1 MRKLATIRT
10 IDDIKPIPDADSIE
24 CAVIGG
30 WNVVIKKGSF
40 KKGDVA
46 IYVEIDSWIPTEIAP
61 FLSKGQEPREYN
73 GIKGERLR
81 TVKLRG
87 QISQGLLLNIY
98 DYTDVAN
105 AYHKTRLYDP
115 SNPEHFDVTDILGI
129 QKYEPPIPAQ
139 LYGTVKGY
147 FPSYIP
153 RTDQERCQNL
163 LEKIQEWSRDRV
175 TWEVTEKLD
184 GSSMT
189 VYIKDGVVGVCS
201 RNLELK
207 EDTSNSL
214 WATAYSQGIV
224 DLMKKIS
231 DSGELV
237 DFALQGEL
245 IGEGIQGNPYKIKG
259 HKFYVFDIYDIKAG
273 KYLSSSDR
281 LSLCKDHMIRHVPV
295 VSVTTV
301 ISDDVAQI
309 LKDAEG
315 KSFLNATT
323 EGEGLV
329 YKSISLEEVVSFK
342 AISNRF
348 LMKTGG

>member
-10 IDDIKPIPDADSIE
+10 IKEIKQINNADKI
-24 CAVIGG
+24 CAYNVDG
-30 WNVVIKKGSF
+30 WWVVDTIDKYK
-40 KKGDVA
+40 VNELA
-46 IYVEIDSWIPTEIAP
+46 IYLEIDSWVPTEIAP

-73 GIKGERLR
+73 GVKGERLR

-87 QISQGLLLNIY
+87 QISQGLLLKVY
-98 DYTDVAN
+98 DYPKVVSAF
-105 AYHKTRLYDP
+105 HKTRIIDP
-115 SNPEHFDVTDILGI
+115 NKPEHLDVTDILGI

-139 LYGTVKGY
+139 LYGTIKGY
-147 FPSYIP
+147 FPSFIP

-163 LEKIQEWSRDRV
+163 SEKIQKWSHDKV

-184 GSSMT
+184 GTSMT

-214 WATAYSQGIV
+214 WATAHSQGIV

-231 DSGELV
+231 ESGELV

-259 HKFYVFDIYDIKAG
+259 HKFYVFDIYDIKSG
-273 KYLSSSDR
+273 KYLLSGDR
-281 LSLCKDHMIRHVPV
+281 LALCKEYEIYHVPV
-295 VSVTTV
+295 VFASTF
-301 ISDDVAQI
+301 ISDDVMQI

-315 KSFLNATT
+315 KSFLNSTT

-329 YKSISLEEVVSFK
+329 YKSTSLAEVESFK